1 MALFRVTWDISYNQ
15 GGYSFSHYRNDAGY
29 DTALGEAEQLLV
41 KYMALLG
48 GQVYCKNIRV
58 SDITIPGD
66 SVVNDR
72 IFASIAN
79 GFPVADADQTVKT
92 AVSDGPDLWWTAA
105 LLRLGAGPGM
115 VGHQFVRLIPDQLTQ
130 AAFGGTA
137 GQIEWDKALLKYF
150 QQLIAGQWGLR
161 AIPRSATLRKAITSI
176 GIAVAEK
183 RPITTAA
190 PHGLAVGAKFRI
202 GGFRGASGTNVNGDY
217 LVEEV
222 VDANTLRIRDQAD
235 FAIAFPVTNWGSLW
249 PTEKTFGA
257 YVATQCR
264 FRRFTKRNTGRPF
277 GVLVGR
283 RSIRT

>member
-1 MALFRVTWDISYNQ
+1 MALFRVTFDITYNQ

-41 KYMALLG
+41 AYMTLLG
-48 GQVYCKNIRV
+48 AQVYCRNIRV
-58 SDITIPGD
+58 SDVTIPGD

-72 IFASIAN
+72 TFATMAA
-79 GFPVADADQTVKT
+79 GFPVNDADQLIKT
-92 AVSDGPDLWWTAA
+92 AISDGPDLWWTAA

-115 VGHQFVRLIPDQLTQ
+115 YGHQFVRLIPDTLTQ

-137 GQIEWDKALLKYF
+137 GQIDWDKALVKYF
-150 QQLIAGQWGLR
+150 NRLIVGQWGMLG
-161 AIPRSATLRKAITSI
+161 IPRGPLLRKPITSI
-176 GIAVAEK
+176 GAAVALK
-183 RPITTAA
+183 RTITTGA

-202 GGFRGASGTNVNGDY
+202 GGFRGGSGTSVNGDY
-217 LVEEV
+217 IVDEV
-222 VDANTLRIRDQAD
+222 VDANTLRILDQPS
-235 FAIAFPVTNWGSLW
+235 INIVFPVTNWGQLW
-249 PTEKTFGA
+249 PTTRVFGA
-257 YVATQCR
+257 YVKDQCR